1 MQHALESPLLRPLAS
16 RRATIRLAREVASSL
31 QPGMLWLLD
40 GPLGAG
46 KTFFVRALLRA
57 LGVPSTEP
65 VASPTFGLVHRWE
78 TGRGVVLHA
87 DLYRLRDLAT
97 GARDVHDLGLDDAR
111 RQGGMLLVEWGQGFD
126 AALGGAADG
135 YIELFRDDHRVPAA
149 RSAELRGPAFT
160 ALRGA

>member
-65 VASPTFGLVHRWE
+65 GTNSALAEIVTVSTPPKREPTSSTFG
-78 TGRGVVLHA
+78 
-87 DLYRLRDLAT
+87 
-97 GARDVHDLGLDDAR
+97 
-111 RQGGMLLVEWGQGFD
+111 
-126 AALGGAADG
+126 
-135 YIELFRDDHRVPAA
+135 VPKMW
-149 RSAELRGPAFT
+149 
-160 ALRGA
+160 